1 MTKKSVFYYLR
12 KFLHFPTINLSSDV
26 EMSYIYFNQ
35 MKLENRFDPLY
46 DSLLIIIFFVKSFNN
61 ASKTQKKIAIPTK
74 NLQPKNN
81 N

>member
-12 KFLHFPTINLSSDV
+12 KFLHFLTINLSSDV
-26 EMSYIYFNQ
+26 EMSYIYSNQ

-46 DSLLIIIFFVKSFNN
+46 DSLLIIIFFVKIFNN
-61 ASKTQKKIAIPTK
+61 ASKTQKMIAIPTK